1 MIRELRQ
8 RRRQSVESLDTLK
21 TRLYGNWKKCLI
33 GTMASNCNIED
44 VKRRLHNW
52 GLGDLMVK
60 CTGGRRFLIDVNEDK
75 LLSLLEKQQ
84 WSLLTETFYEICCWS
99 EAFKIPSRTTWVEV
113 TALNDAS
120 LEIPSNDRASIQEE
134 LSARSVE
141 KSDLMGCKTKANL
154 EDSGFGGL
162 LTRGLGDGS
171 TKSQCKKHGPKWVDA
186 VKGGAIRL
194 PYSDPKEGSLCLNQ
208 VVADLNLVGLQ
219 GIGLS
224 NNDDV
229 ELFVNRA
236 VVEDPNNLSPGGVVM
251 AQEVLM
257 ENLVVS
263 IGSKE
268 AEREEIS
275 GRISPVLEH
284 QEMDHVTLELPEFQ
298 TKTKPGRVKRVWICR
313 LAMYWHGVLLRIM
326 DLSKLRKN
334 GLLLTKDIDNR

>member
-1 MIRELRQ
+1 MFEGAWVVDCRIQVNLAKYKCRDNYWR
-8 RRRQSVESLDTLK
+8 
-21 TRLYGNWKKCLI
+21 KKHPHGVPRVAAHQNNRI
-33 GTMASNCNIED
+33 FGD
-44 VKRRLHNW
+44 V
-52 GLGDLMVK
+52 
-60 CTGGRRFLIDVNEDK
+60 TGRRAYENDRHSLEASIENKEKSFFETNE
-75 LLSLLEKQQ
+75 
-84 WSLLTETFYEICCWS
+84 
-99 EAFKIPSRTTWVEV
+99 
-113 TALNDAS
+113 ALNDAS

-334 GLLLTKDIDNR
+334 GLLLTKDIDNRGGFGLGVENRFWDDFMKATVGLHLPIFVAD